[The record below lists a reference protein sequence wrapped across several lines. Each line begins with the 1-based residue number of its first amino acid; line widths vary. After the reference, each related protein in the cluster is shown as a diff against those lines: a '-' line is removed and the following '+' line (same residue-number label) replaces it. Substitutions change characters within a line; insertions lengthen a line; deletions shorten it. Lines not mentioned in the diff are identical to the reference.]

1 MKIPLN
7 EFTKRASL
15 VKKSDRYEVYDL
27 ALENLA
33 LSMTVLHRDKSTTG
47 HSHDDTDEIY
57 LFIEGNGKI
66 QLDNEIQDIVSGD
79 IVTMPRK
86 VFHRVFNAG
95 DGDLTFYAFLKN
107 TRTNDVIWHEGTYP
121 LWRQGHKAKAS
132 HQHYSKAAFACCQ

>member
-95 DGDLTFYAFLKN
+95 DGDLTFYAFLKIQ
-107 TRTNDVIWHEGTYP
+107 R
-121 LWRQGHKAKAS
+121 
-132 HQHYSKAAFACCQ
+132 